1 MLEKYDES
9 MKIYVNL
16 CKVFYEHIG
25 DNVFSD
31 LLQYFNY
38 VIFFNCV
45 SIRMI
50 YIYLYFKDIKK
61 SIHHIYTHNKII
73 ELTLIKNEP
82 MLNEEENKMC
92 VEYFFNIFNIYNEKK
107 ENKFFVNQIKY
118 KKNDHVHNNNSY
130 YDDEEKLL
138 LLSNI
143 NKLKEKNID
152 ILLLLYNK
160 ILKEYLYYN
169 LLSCVYFYFYRIIKN
184 FQIYIQ
190 DIVLYGIYC
199 CFFIYNKI
207 KAVKKKD
214 NLIENFPHSY
224 IIYFKMDSISFLY
237 DFILNFLIEL
247 FRIIKINEINSLSL
261 IILYFLCTIY
271 YEQKKYLFCAF
282 LLLEFFT
289 HPKDDFIFT

>member
-1 MLEKYDES
+1 MNILVI
-9 MKIYVNL
+9 M
-16 CKVFYEHIG
+16 F
-25 DNVFSD
+25 FSD

-92 VEYFFNIFNIYNEKK
+92 VEDFFNIFNIYNEKK

-169 LLSCVYFYFYRIIKN
+169 LLSCVYFYFYRIIKKLSN
-184 FQIYIQ
+184 IYTRYSTLWYI
-190 DIVLYGIYC
+190 LL
-199 CFFIYNKI
+199 FF
-207 KAVKKKD
+207 
-214 NLIENFPHSY
+214 Y
-224 IIYFKMDSISFLY
+224 I
-237 DFILNFLIEL
+237 
-247 FRIIKINEINSLSL
+247 
-261 IILYFLCTIY
+261 
-271 YEQKKYLFCAF
+271 
-282 LLLEFFT
+282 
-289 HPKDDFIFT
+289 